1 MNPETPVSAA
11 SQALRPVGP
20 SAALARM
27 RGCVAGV
34 VGVTLAAVM
43 AGPRAAPP
51 MPGAP
56 PVVAPGAGGLSA
68 IETRRADHRA
78 QLCSSANAVG
88 VGLRG
93 EYFAGPDFT
102 GPLLLSRIDTVVD
115 FDASLDWP
123 ADRKG
128 KTPRSVRWSGW
139 VKAPLAGRYTLHVQP
154 PNAAVTVANRV
165 LTGATADGPPVIE
178 MAAGRFYPI
187 TVELPR
193 PLRAGEVA
201 RLEWTAPHGA
211 RFVIPRQSLFMPT
224 ETVQAINSARR

>member
-1 MNPETPVSAA
+1 MSPKTLVSVAA
-11 SQALRPVGP
+11 IALRSGGRAGAGTRARQC
-20 SAALARM
+20 AA
-27 RGCVAGV
+27 V
-34 VGVTLAAVM
+34 VFAMTLAAT
-43 AGPRAAPP
+43 AASPLATP
-51 MPGAP
+51 AAP
-56 PVVAPGAGGLSA
+56 PVVAPGVGGLSA

-93 EYFAGPDFT
+93 EYFAGPGFK
-102 GPLLLSRIDTVVD
+102 GPMLLSRIDTVVD
-115 FDASLDWP
+115 FDSSLDWP

-128 KTPRSVRWSGW
+128 RTPRSVRWSGW
-139 VKAPLAGRYTLHVQP
+139 VKAPLAGRYTLHIQP
-154 PNAAVTVANRV
+154 AGAVVTVSNRV
-165 LTGATADGPPVIE
+165 LTGAAADGPPVIE

-187 TVELPR
+187 SVELAR

-224 ETVQAINSARR
+224 ETVQADNSARR

>member
-1 MNPETPVSAA
+1 MNPETLVSAV
-11 SQALRPVGP
+11 SPALGPVGRFASP
-20 SAALARM
+20 ARM
-27 RGCVAGV
+27 RGCAAIV
-34 VGVTLAAVM
+34 VGVTLVAVT
-43 AGPRAAPP
+43 ASLPAAPATP
-51 MPGAP
+51 AAA
-56 PVVAPGAGGLSA
+56 PVVAPGVGGLSA

-93 EYFAGPDFT
+93 EYFASADFKGPI
-102 GPLLLSRIDTVVD
+102 LLSRIDTVVD
-115 FDASLDWP
+115 FDTSLDWP

-139 VKAPLAGRYTLHVQP
+139 VKAPLAGRYTFHVQP
-154 PNAAVTVANRV
+154 ANAAVTVANRV
-165 LTGATADGPPVIE
+165 LTGAAADGPPVIE

-187 TVELPR
+187 TVELAR

-224 ETVQAINSARR
+224 ETVQANNSARR